1 MSRSRLRPSM
11 CAVLA
16 LGAIT
21 LLSGCMNAP
30 TVDVLASGESAPLPA
45 SVGADQRDSVVPDTA
60 RLLGEDSEGHTY
72 YVVEAREQTGLGS
85 ICLVIDGVDHGPMMG
100 CGAMPIEVGTD
111 GVRARL
117 SVEVTPEQSGEKS
130 GEKIGEYLRVF
141 L

>member
-1 MSRSRLRPSM
+1 M
-11 CAVLA
+11 CGALV

-21 LLSGCMNAP
+21 LLTGCVNAP
-30 TVDVLASGESAPLPA
+30 TTDVLSSGEAAPLPE
-45 SVGADQRDSVVPDTA
+45 SVGADQLDTVLPDTA
-60 RLLGEDSEGHTY
+60 RLLGEDSEGHTH
-72 YVVEAREQTGLGS
+72 YVVEAREQAGLGR

-100 CGAMPIEVGTD
+100 CGAMPIEVGTG

-117 SVEVTPEQSGEKS
+117 SVEVVPEQD

>member
-1 MSRSRLRPSM
+1 MNRTHLRPLM
-11 CAVLA
+11 CGALA
-16 LGAIT
+16 LGAIAV
-21 LLSGCMNAP
+21 LAGCVNAP

-45 SVGADQRDSVVPDTA
+45 SVGPDQLDTVIPDTA

-72 YVVEAREQTGLGS
+72 YVVEARAQAGMGS

-117 SVEVTPEQSGEKS
+117 SVEVTPEED

>member
-1 MSRSRLRPSM
+1 M
-11 CAVLA
+11 CGALV

-21 LLSGCMNAP
+21 LLTGCVNAP
-30 TVDVLASGESAPLPA
+30 TVDVLASGESAPLPE
-45 SVGADQRDSVVPDTA
+45 SVGPDQLDTVVPDSA

-72 YVVEAREQTGLGS
+72 YVVEAREQAGLGR
-85 ICLVIDGVDHGPMMG
+85 ICLVIDGVDHGPVMG
-100 CGAMPIEVGTD
+100 CGAMPIEVDTD

-117 SVEVTPEQSGEKS
+117 SVEVTPEED